1 MNECDI
7 LATVHVHA
15 VINAINAIRMAG
27 CVVLYLAV
35 RNANESR
42 PVYFVVKRTTAA
54 CQPAG
59 ISPEFDAIAVSIPDI
74 VIFGLVTNAV
84 GNVLACGCFYR
95 TASNITY
102 G

>member
-1 MNECDI
+1 MAVINTVFTQIETILAPHACAVNECDI

-35 RNANESR
+35 RNANEPS

-54 CQPAG
+54 RQPAG
-59 ISPEFDAIAVSIPDI
+59 ISPEFDA
-74 VIFGLVTNAV
+74 
-84 GNVLACGCFYR
+84 
-95 TASNITY
+95 
-102 G
+102 